1 MVATVAARE
10 WFWIRMSRRAPCLRA
25 ANRRSDNPFILA
37 PSAASGL
44 GASSVV
50 CAFYPAY
57 GNSALS
63 TRRSALFVSYERG
76 AANEAVLVC
85 PPSAALVASAQ
96 TGPLGSASAYG
107 CGKHI
112 GLGGL
117 GPRAQSRRFYWPPS
131 LRRRSARRRLSRG
144 LRRGGRREGR
154 ATWLI
159 LPVVICL
166 SQRLSHAC
174 VSMNQS
180 IR

>member
-1 MVATVAARE
+1 LVATVSARE
-10 WFWIRMSRRAPCLRA
+10 WFWIRMSRRAPCLCA
-25 ANRRSDNPFILA
+25 ANRRSDDPFILA

-44 GASSVV
+44 GASSVA
-50 CAFYPAY
+50 CAFYPAR
-57 GNSALS
+57 GNSAPL
-63 TRRSALFVSYERG
+63 TRRSALSVSYERG
-76 AANEAVLVC
+76 AANEAVLAC
-85 PPSAALVASAQ
+85 PPPAALAASAR
-96 TGPLGSASAYG
+96 TGPLGFASAYG
-107 CGKHI
+107 CGKCI

-117 GPRAQSRRFYWPPS
+117 GPRAQSRRFYRPPS
-131 LRRRSARRRLSRG
+131 LRRRPARRRPSRG
-144 LRRGGRREGR
+144 LRCGGRREGR